1 TGQKPFLRC
10 PRPIAAPNF
19 EFIAISHPLSL
30 IQLRLQVCEFV
41 LRFEKLLKISTK
53 YVRIINDPN
62 SQWTDLTYRS
72 LMQSLLTIAQA
83 DENPILDSDFVCGA
97 IGKIPKTSTDG
108 PKMWICLKSVLESI
122 LHIEH
127 INDFKAEDQRLTLMT
142 CLMDLTL
149 SLTVI
154 RQQMD
159 KDAVREKEI
168 HHASKEEIK

>member
-1 TGQKPFLRC
+1 R
-10 PRPIAAPNF
+10 
-19 EFIAISHPLSL
+19 L
-30 IQLRLQVCEFV
+30 IDLILVRAKSQVCEFV
-41 LRFEKLLKISTK
+41 LRFEKLLKILTK

-62 SQWTDLTYRS
+62 SQWTDLIFKN
-72 LMQSLLTIAQA
+72 LMQSLPTIAEA
-83 DENPILDSDFVCGA
+83 AENPILNSNFVCGA
-97 IGKIPKTSTDG
+97 IGEIPKTSADG

-122 LHIEH
+122 LHFEH
-127 INDFKAEDQRLTLMT
+127 INEFEAEDQRLTLIT

-149 SLTVI
+149 SLTFI